1 MSAPRHF
8 VDLDAVP
15 AATLRALVARAG
27 TFKRDRTALRERPP
41 AFPGRTL
48 VMLFAKPST
57 RTRVSFEVAM
67 AELGGHAVALDASSS
82 QLGRGESPPDTARVL
97 SRYADALMLRTGSHD
112 SLLAFARHASVPV
125 INGLSDYSHPCQVLA
140 DLMTLGER
148 FGTPEG
154 RRVAWVGDGN
164 NVSVSWIH
172 ASAPF
177 GLRLA
182 LACPE
187 GRRPPAEVLEA
198 AVAAGAEVRMAE
210 SPAAAVEGAEA
221 VVTDTWESM
230 GSESGDNH
238 GEVFHGYRV
247 DGALMAKAGPE
258 AVFLHCLPAHRG
270 REVAAEVIDGPA
282 SLVWDEAENR
292 LHVQKAILEWCL
304 GGAPAAA

>member
-8 VDLDAVP
+8 LDLADVP

-27 TFKRDRTALRERPP
+27 EFRRYREKFR
-41 AFPGRTL
+41 AGDLFRGRVL
-48 VMLFAKPST
+48 VMLFGKPST

-67 AELGGHAVALDASSS
+67 AEGGGHAVVLDAASS
-82 QLGRGESPPDTARVL
+82 QLGRGETHADTARVL
-97 SRYADALMLRTGSHD
+97 SRYADVLMLRIGADET
-112 SLLAFARHASVPV
+112 LREFARHATVPV
-125 INGLSDYSHPCQVLA
+125 INGLSDRSHPCQVLA

-164 NVSVSWIH
+164 NVAVSWIQ

-187 GRRPPAEVLEA
+187 GRRPPAEVLDA
-198 AVAAGAEVRMAE
+198 AAAAGAEVRLADF
-210 SPAAAVEGAEA
+210 PADAVAGAEA

-230 GSESGDNH
+230 GDESGGDP
-238 GEVFHGYRV
+238 GETFRGYQV
-247 DGALMAKAGPE
+247 DGALLAKAAPE

-282 SLVWDEAENR
+282 SLVWEEAENR
-292 LHVQKAILEWCL
+292 LHVQKAVLEWCL
-304 GGAPAAA
+304 GGGPAA

>member
-1 MSAPRHF
+1 MSGPRHLI
-8 VDLDAVP
+8 DLDAVP
-15 AATLRALVARAG
+15 AATLRALIRRGVE
-27 TFKRDRTALRERPP
+27 FKRDREALREGPP
-41 AFPGRTL
+41 AFPRHIL
-48 VMLFAKPST
+48 AMVFEKPST

-67 AELGGHAVALDASSS
+67 IELGGHASILDASSS
-82 QLGRGESPPDTARVL
+82 QLGRGESHADTARVL
-97 SRYADALMLRTGSHD
+97 SSYADALMLRVGTHETV
-112 SLLAFARHASVPV
+112 LEFARHATVPV
-125 INGLSDYSHPCQVLA
+125 INGLSDHSHPCQVLA

-148 FGTPEG
+148 FGEPEG

-164 NVSVSWIH
+164 NVAVSWIH

-177 GLRLA
+177 NLRLA

-198 AVAAGAEVRMAE
+198 AKEAGAEVRLAD
-210 SPAAAVEGAEA
+210 SPADAVDGAEA
-221 VVTDTWESM
+221 VVTDTWNSM
-230 GSESGDNH
+230 GGGSGGDR
-238 GEVFHGYRV
+238 EASFRGYQV
-247 DGALMAKAGPE
+247 DGALMAKAAPG

-304 GGAPAAA
+304 GAPAAA